1 MDRTLKIVGAVVLV
15 IIALIVIG
23 NVVGFLVTAAFW
35 VAVVAAGAFAA
46 TYVVAKAKDRG
57 QLRR

>member
-1 MDRTLKIVGAVVLV
+1 MDRTLKMVGAVALV
-15 IIALIVIG
+15 IIAVIVIG
-23 NVVGFLVTAAFW
+23 NILGFLVKALFW

-46 TYVVAKAKDRG
+46 TYVVAKAKDKS